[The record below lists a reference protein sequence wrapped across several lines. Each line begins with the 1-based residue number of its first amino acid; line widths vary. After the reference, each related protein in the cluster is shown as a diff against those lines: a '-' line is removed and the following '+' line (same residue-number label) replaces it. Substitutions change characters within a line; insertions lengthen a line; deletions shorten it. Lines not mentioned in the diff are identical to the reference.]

1 MKRDRREVLALR
13 REVKRL
19 RKQLSR
25 HETAI
30 LEEKYRAEENEE
42 RKKEKQKKD
51 TKKAK
56 EIGDRCIKCNA
67 PAEVLDLGR
76 GGIYRICTDRARCW
90 HRQKLK

>member
-1 MKRDRREVLALR
+1 MKRDRKEVLALR

-19 RKQLSR
+19 RKQLSL

-30 LEEKYRAEENEE
+30 LDELTKAEEDEE
-42 RKKEKQKKD
+42 REKEKQKG
-51 TKKAK
+51 K

-90 HRQKLK
+90 HRQNLK

>member
-1 MKRDRREVLALR
+1 MKRDRKEVLALR

-30 LEEKYRAEENEE
+30 LNELRKVEDDEE
-42 RKKEKQKKD
+42 RESERRKKD
-51 TKKAK
+51 TKKEK

-76 GGIYRICTDRARCW
+76 GGIYRICTDRAHCW
-90 HRQKLK
+90 HRQKLR